1 MYTSQVA
8 VYQDMQRET
17 LSGRELEAAVLT
29 RSAMMLKACQDN
41 WQGADSDNRLS
52 DALKY
57 NQMVWSIFQ
66 AELMSPDNPLPAE
79 IRQNILNLSLFIDKR
94 TFDLLA
100 YPAPEKLTVII
111 NINLN
116 LAAGLTSTAAIATP

>member
-29 RSAMMLKACQDN
+29 RAAMMLRACQES
-41 WQGADSDNRLS
+41 WQGGDSENRLS

-66 AELMSPDNPLPAE
+66 AELMSPENPLPAE

-116 LAAGLTSTAAIATP
+116 LAAGLTSTAALTTP

>member
-1 MYTSQVA
+1 
-8 VYQDMQRET
+8 MQRET

-29 RSAMMLKACQDN
+29 RAAMMLRACQDS
-41 WQGADSDNRLS
+41 WQGSDSDNRLS

-66 AELMSPDNPLPAE
+66 AELMSPDNPLPPE

-94 TFDLLA
+94 TFDLMA